1 MKIGHLNIN
10 SIRNKFQPLSQI
22 LQNNVLDI
30 LFVQETKIDDSFP
43 HAQFHV
49 NGYKLHRNDCTCTA
63 GGIMVYIRDDIAH
76 RRRQDLEQYSISDE
90 RGRLELLCIDVNIR
104 NEQWLFVSVYK
115 QPKL

>member
-1 MKIGHLNIN
+1 
-10 SIRNKFQPLSQI
+10 
-22 LQNNVLDI
+22 
-30 LFVQETKIDDSFP
+30 
-43 HAQFHV
+43 
-49 NGYKLHRNDCTCTA
+49 
-63 GGIMVYIRDDIAH
+63 MVYIRDDIAH